1 MKFTHLRKDIKKIN
15 IHYCTQWS
23 VAGVFDHL
31 IKKIPLLYF
40 LSPKSTCISF
50 FFFFVCTQYDDVN
63 ISFQHKHSD
72 IFLLPKKKILIWRR
86 LEQSGKTFSIDLKQQ
101 CLLSSIHISISN
113 FRQYSLLCILKIAI
127 FKHLQ
132 FMERSSYSKMH
143 STSEIYELLKSNLKR
158 KYLSWANHPGSLYS
172 TRGTFLEGS
181 AVTGK
186 SRNKTTVWRCL
197 HF

>member
-1 MKFTHLRKDIKKIN
+1 MKCGWCFCPFYKK
-15 IHYCTQWS
+15 
-23 VAGVFDHL
+23 F
-31 IKKIPLLYF
+31 PLMYF
-40 LSPKSTCISF
+40 LPPKSTCISF
-50 FFFFVCTQYDDVN
+50 LYYFFFVCTQYDDVN

-113 FRQYSLLCILKIAI
+113 FRQYSLFCMLKFAI

-143 STSEIYELLKSNLKR
+143 STSELLKSNLKT
-158 KYLSWANHPGSLYS
+158 KYLSWANHPGSFYS
-172 TRGTFLEGS
+172 MRETFLEGS